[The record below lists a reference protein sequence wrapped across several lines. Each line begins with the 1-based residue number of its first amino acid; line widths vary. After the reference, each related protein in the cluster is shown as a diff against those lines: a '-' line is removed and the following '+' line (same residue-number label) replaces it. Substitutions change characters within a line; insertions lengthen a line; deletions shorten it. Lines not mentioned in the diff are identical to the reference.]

1 MEQQRGE
8 RLRKLFTLVWCFM
21 LKYCQQLVLELP
33 RARYQ
38 RSLLLN
44 CWPIKLKLV
53 ALFFKSMFGGAD
65 VLSNV

>member
-33 RARYQ
+33 QLVVESEIPTFAPIE
-38 RSLLLN
+38 LL
-44 CWPIKLKLV
+44 
-53 ALFFKSMFGGAD
+53 AD
-65 VLSNV
+65 